1 MFHDKIKQR
10 ALVWFAFMLERDFA
24 EDLKQNDQSDI
35 LINLANIIS
44 ESVNFQRAE
53 LVILC
58 KSTQKLKLAKQV
70 SKHAHWQSNTNKV
83 YYYVIFS
90 RIDFE
95 RIVTEKC
102 KKKIDFSANIFQ
114 TVKNE
119 TVMSENA
126 NSMNSDDRKNETLI
140 QNVIWAAAWRLFLDM

>member
-1 MFHDKIKQR
+1 MFHNEIKQR
-10 ALVWFAFMLERDFA
+10 ALAQFAFMLERDFA

-35 LINLANIIS
+35 LINLADIMS
-44 ESVNFQRAE
+44 ESVNLQRVE

-58 KSTQKLKLAKQV
+58 KSTQKFKLAKQV
-70 SKHAHWQSNTNKV
+70 SKHAHQQSNSNKV

-90 RIDFE
+90 RINFE

-102 KKKIDFSANIFQ
+102 KKKTDFSANVFQ

-126 NSMNSDDRKNETLI
+126 NSTNSDDRKNEMSI

>member
-1 MFHDKIKQR
+1 MFHNEIKQR
-10 ALVWFAFMLERDFA
+10 ALAQFAFMLERDFA

-35 LINLANIIS
+35 LINLADIMS
-44 ESVNFQRAE
+44 ESVNLQRAE

-58 KSTQKLKLAKQV
+58 KSTQKFKLAKQV
-70 SKHAHWQSNTNKV
+70 SKHAHQQSNSNKV

-90 RIDFE
+90 RINFE

-102 KKKIDFSANIFQ
+102 KKKTDFSANVFQ

-126 NSMNSDDRKNETLI
+126 NSTNSDDRKNEMSI
-140 QNVIWAAAWRLFLDM
+140 QNVI

>member
-1 MFHDKIKQR
+1 MFHNEIKQR
-10 ALVWFAFMLERDFA
+10 ALAQFAFMLERDFA

-35 LINLANIIS
+35 LINLADIMS
-44 ESVNFQRAE
+44 ESVNLQRVE

-58 KSTQKLKLAKQV
+58 KSTQKFKLAKQV
-70 SKHAHWQSNTNKV
+70 SKHAHQQSNSNKV

-90 RIDFE
+90 RINFE

-102 KKKIDFSANIFQ
+102 KKKTDFSANVFQ

-126 NSMNSDDRKNETLI
+126 NSTNSDDRKNEMSI
-140 QNVIWAAAWRLFLDM
+140 QNVI